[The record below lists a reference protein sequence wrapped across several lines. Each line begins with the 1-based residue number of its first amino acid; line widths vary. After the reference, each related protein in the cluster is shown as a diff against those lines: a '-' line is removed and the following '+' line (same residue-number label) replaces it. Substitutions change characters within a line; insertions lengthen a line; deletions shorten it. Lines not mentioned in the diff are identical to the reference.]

1 VKGRGNGER
10 EFIARPG
17 PFCVLL
23 NVDDMGKVKG
33 GYDVEETQF
42 LCGFT
47 IEFIVRIYG
56 HV

>member
-1 VKGRGNGER
+1 VKERGNGER

-17 PFCVLL
+17 TFCVLQ

-33 GYDVEETQF
+33 SCDVHETQF
-42 LCGFT
+42 LSGLT
-47 IEFIVRIYG
+47 IKLIVRIYG

>member
-1 VKGRGNGER
+1 VKGLGKGER
-10 EFIARPG
+10 EFIARLG
-17 PFCVLL
+17 TFCVLL

-33 GYDVEETQF
+33 SCDVQETQC
-42 LCGFT
+42 LCGLT